1 LNLIRNSTL
10 LWNEKLGQKQKEQ
23 IPEWKRREQKNRDQ
37 DCILSRLGVTLNGG
51 FLVPSKLWIQ
61 KVGTII
67 FPLWK
72 LNGMPHAD
80 QEAREQPFPCPQCE
94 KRYKTRKYLA
104 EHIRG
109 VHVREV
115 RFACGICGK
124 GFFWPTDFK
133 IYKQRKMPCKPA
145 NSPAAPLPTAILSS
159 CHLSN
164 QEELQEKT
172 EA

>member
-1 LNLIRNSTL
+1 MTGFSSSEVESHPQLDTPLEREAGAETTGADTRM
-10 LWNEKLGQKQKEQ
+10 ETQGAEEQ
-23 IPEWKRREQKNRDQ
+23 GP

-51 FLVPSKLWIQ
+51 FLVPLKLWIQ

-133 IYKQRKMPCKPA
+133 IYKQRKMLCKPA
-145 NSPAAPLPTAILSS
+145 NSPVAPLPTAILSS
-159 CHLSN
+159 S
-164 QEELQEKT
+164 E
-172 EA
+172 